1 LIPWLL
7 LQLADSGFPAGG
19 FAHSAGLEAGVQL
32 GRVTDRRE
40 LQAFLDAAL
49 WQVGHGTL
57 PLVGAAHDARDAAAL
72 AALDALTHATLSS
85 HIARAA
91 SRTQGKAFI
100 ATCARVFDAPPVA
113 EIHAA
118 VLAGSLRGHHAPVFG
133 AALRALGVERDATQR
148 LALYLALRALTSA
161 AIRLGLIG
169 PHEAQR
175 VQHDLAPR
183 LDEVLEACGGLPVHA
198 VTQTTPVN
206 ELLGAMH
213 DTLYSRLFQS

>member
-1 LIPWLL
+1 LTPWLL

-19 FAHSAGLEAGVQL
+19 FAHSAGLEASVQL

-40 LQAFLDAAL
+40 LHAFVDAAL

-57 PLVGAAHDARDAAAL
+57 PLVGAAHDAHDAVAL

-85 HIARAA
+85 HVARAA

-100 ATCARVFDAPPVA
+100 ATCTRVFDAPTITEMHDAVVA
-113 EIHAA
+113 RR
-118 VLAGSLRGHHAPVFG
+118 LKGHHAPIFG
-133 AALRALGVERDATQR
+133 AVLRALGVERGETQR

-161 AIRLGLIG
+161 AVRLGLIG

-183 LDEVLEACGGLPVHA
+183 MDEVFMACGGLPVHA
-198 VTQTTPVN
+198 VAQTTPVN
-206 ELLGAMH
+206 ELLGTMH